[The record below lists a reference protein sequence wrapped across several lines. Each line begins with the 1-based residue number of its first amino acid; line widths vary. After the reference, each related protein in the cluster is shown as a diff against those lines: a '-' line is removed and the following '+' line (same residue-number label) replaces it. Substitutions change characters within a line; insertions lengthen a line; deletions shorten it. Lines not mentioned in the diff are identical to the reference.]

1 MSDIPLTPEQGI
13 FAAENH
19 GLVLKF
25 LNENHLPEDEY
36 YDIVIFGYLNA
47 VKNYFSRPDLRQ
59 YSFSTI
65 AWRSMQ
71 GDLSN
76 YRKMQNRKKHHAN
89 VVSIR
94 SYFSSGDFP
103 MEYTAPYSRDTLS
116 EQEALFLLHDLA
128 GLMSKEQMNMVRMR
142 SNGYDI
148 REIARRHDVTMKCVR
163 HVLEL
168 ASETLRQL
176 CYEY

>member
-1 MSDIPLTPEQGI
+1 MSDIPLTPEQGT

-25 LNENHLPEDEY
+25 LNENHLPDDEY

-59 YSFSTI
+59 YPFSTI

-71 GDLSN
+71 SDLSN
-76 YRKMQNRKKHHAN
+76 YRKTQNRKKCHADI
-89 VVSIR
+89 VSIH
-94 SYFSSGDFP
+94 SFFSPGDIT
-103 MEYTAPYSRDTLS
+103 MEYTAPYGRDTLA
-116 EQEALFLLHDLA
+116 ELETQFLLHDLA

-142 SNGYDI
+142 SNGYEI
-148 REIARRHDVTMKCVR
+148 QEIARKHDVTMKCVR

-168 ASETLRQL
+168 ASEMLKQL